1 MLSSIILN
9 ALLKIIT
16 ILNHKTVSSCVAF
29 THLQLKAVPSKT
41 APLNS
46 LIPVA
51 HQYKSQ
57 MIRLEPIPYLGSHL
71 HETNSHQ
78 CNPKRRTTRRNG
90 QRAEALRSR
99 YRSSLS

>member
-9 ALLKIIT
+9 ALLKIIA
-16 ILNHKTVSSCVAF
+16 ILSHKTQKSSAAF
-29 THLQLKAVPSKT
+29 TNLQLNAAPSNT
-41 APLNS
+41 AQHFAF
-46 LIPVA
+46 IPVA
-51 HQYKSQ
+51 HQTKQQ

-78 CNPKRRTTRRNG
+78 CNSKRRTTRRYG
-90 QRAEALRSR
+90 QWAKALRSR